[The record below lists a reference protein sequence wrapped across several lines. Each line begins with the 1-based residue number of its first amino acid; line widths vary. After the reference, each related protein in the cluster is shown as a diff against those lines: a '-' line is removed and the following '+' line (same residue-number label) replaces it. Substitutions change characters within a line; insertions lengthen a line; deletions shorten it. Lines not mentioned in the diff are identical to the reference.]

1 MDSDS
6 ETELYSSSIAL
17 RYLLLKRRR
26 DKTNDLWEKREKIGQ
41 YHTLFHELLK
51 QEDKFFEFMRVSIK
65 TFYFILRRIE
75 HLITKQPTNKPYIC
89 PEERLMITLRYLSTG
104 IPFKSLSFTYCIA
117 HNTIGLIVYETCEA
131 IWNTFNEEFIP
142 FPTTSA
148 FRNVEKEFRHKWNF
162 PNCIGAIDGKHIRMK
177 APAFSG
183 TQYYNYKKYFSLHLQ
198 AVADVNWKFIA
209 IDVGEYG
216 SRSDSGVFNSSSLFE
231 LIRSNRLNI
240 PPPKPLPGTTQRMP
254 HVFIGDQGYPLK
266 PFLLRPFP
274 DSEDPAKNYFNHL
287 LSMARRCVE
296 CAFGLLVV
304 KWRFLKQELQITPEH
319 VSIIVKTA
327 CLLHNMCIDFREST
341 ELMNNINPQSNA
353 NRNRANNHPSQEATD
368 IRNVFKNYFYDRIY
382 Q

>member
-1 MDSDS
+1 
-6 ETELYSSSIAL
+6 
-17 RYLLLKRRR
+17 
-26 DKTNDLWEKREKIGQ
+26 
-41 YHTLFHELLK
+41 
-51 QEDKFFEFMRVSIK
+51 
-65 TFYFILRRIE
+65 
-75 HLITKQPTNKPYIC
+75 
-89 PEERLMITLRYLSTG
+89 MITLRYLSTG

-117 HNTIGLIVYETCEA
+117 HNTIGLIVYETSA
-131 IWNTFNEEFIP
+131 
-142 FPTTSA
+142 TSA

-177 APAFSG
+177 APPTIKENEIFRRGHALASEQFRVFPTVSPCFYMPLACKSHTFSFSLLEGPAFSG
-183 TQYYNYKKYFSLHLQ
+183 TQYYNDKKYFSLHLQ

-216 SRSDSGVFNSSSLFE
+216 SRSDSSVFNSSSLFE

-304 KWRFLKQELQITPEH
+304 KWL
-319 VSIIVKTA
+319 
-327 CLLHNMCIDFREST
+327 FRHSPVT
-341 ELMNNINPQSNA
+341 SY
-353 NRNRANNHPSQEATD
+353 RA
-368 IRNVFKNYFYDRIY
+368 
-382 Q
+382 